1 MRDDT
6 FFQVIASSSLQ
17 SEQEQRDGRGY
28 GDPSHCADD
37 EPLGGERGHD
47 RGAGRVGYPVSSLT
61 EQTWLSYRNIGHI
74 FAYFETQASRQC
86 APQGL
91 HILLEN

>member
-1 MRDDT
+1 MREDT
-6 FFQVIASSSLQ
+6 FFKVIASTSLQ
-17 SEQEQRDGRGY
+17 PEVEEEGRGQ
-28 GDPSHCADD
+28 GDLSHCADD

-74 FAYFETQASRQC
+74 LA
-86 APQGL
+86 
-91 HILLEN
+91 